1 MLRRRSAL
9 VTAGL
14 LLFSAK
20 VQAQQVE
27 TTRDVNLRTGPSSKS
42 AVVRVVDSG
51 AVVDSVRARAGWD
64 GVRTAS
70 GDTGWIYSQYVKA
83 HTPVAAPTPVPS
95 PAPGA
100 TAVLSGGAAPAKK
113 GGSSGTAP
121 IEAGPTGTSS
131 TVGCGDQLWQH
142 VYHPDRLVIKQQ
154 CITVTGTIVDA
165 TKGKETDA
173 VRHEADGDTHGWLK
187 LDPPFVGMLNIAN
200 NGAQQGHLVFEL
212 VCHYSVTQ
220 ADAQPACNGF
230 TDHTVIPPVGS
241 HVEIRGTYVQDKEH
255 QHWHEIHPVS
265 SIVVKP

>member
-1 MLRRRSAL
+1 
-9 VTAGL
+9 V
-14 LLFSAK
+14 
-20 VQAQQVE
+20 
-27 TTRDVNLRTGPSSKS
+27 
-42 AVVRVVDSG
+42 
-51 AVVDSVRARAGWD
+51 
-64 GVRTAS
+64 AS
-70 GDTGWIYSQYVKA
+70 
-83 HTPVAAPTPVPS
+83 
-95 PAPGA
+95 
-100 TAVLSGGAAPAKK
+100 KK

-142 VYHPDRLVIKQQ
+142 VYHPSRLVVKQQ
-154 CITVTGTIVDA
+154 CITVTGTVVDA
-165 TKGKETDA
+165 TDGRETDA

-187 LDPPFVGMLNIAN
+187 LDPPFVKMLNIAN

-220 ADAQPACNGF
+220 ADAQPACSGF
-230 TDHTVIPPVGS
+230 ADHTVIPPIGS